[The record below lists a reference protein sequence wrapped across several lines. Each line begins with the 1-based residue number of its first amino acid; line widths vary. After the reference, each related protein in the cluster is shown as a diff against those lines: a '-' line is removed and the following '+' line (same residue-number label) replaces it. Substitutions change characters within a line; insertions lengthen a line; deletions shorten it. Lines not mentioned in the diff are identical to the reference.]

1 MTGERIQ
8 FADFTCGWRVLSDL
22 QRPRAHTLR
31 ASSFCVEYWYAR
43 PLQFILN
50 LVRCD
55 GAPLSCW
62 NRFLGKTDSIY
73 LFPPPRSVLSVF
85 SIFSAVSFHLHSS
98 DLRGLKG
105 DSVFQYQSVF
115 TVRHITHSS
124 PLSNLYF

>member
-8 FADFTCGWRVLSDL
+8 FADFICGWRVLSDL
-22 QRPRAHTLR
+22 QRPRAHTFR
-31 ASSFCVEYWYAR
+31 ASSFRVEYWYAR

-50 LVRCD
+50 VVRC
-55 GAPLSCW
+55 GSAPLSCW

-73 LFPPPRSVLSVF
+73 FIFPAPHSVLSAF

-105 DSVFQYQSVF
+105 DSVFQYRSVF
-115 TVRHITHSS
+115 TVRHITRSS
-124 PLSNLYF
+124 PLSNL